1 MTRLSQGVGLATLTY
16 HCLPC
21 ESSAGSPTATT
32 LRLYIPACCFATT
45 VPCTLSLCSVDV
57 KHKKDTLRSK
67 KILPRV
73 ENSFDVVGQALHD
86 IC

>member
-1 MTRLSQGVGLATLTY
+1 MNTN
-16 HCLPC
+16 
-21 ESSAGSPTATT
+21 EK
-32 LRLYIPACCFATT
+32 I
-45 VPCTLSLCSVDV
+45 CTLSLCSVDV